1 VTLLKSIPDVP
12 PGLPG
17 QGTRFFDR
25 LKEAV
30 QSFLSGQGQIFP
42 IWAQEGGGLANSTY
56 EWAFGDG
63 TAADQDAGLV
73 LAVDCEL
80 FAMSL
85 NIDAG
90 MATVEVV
97 KNGQVMNS
105 YSVTVPHSNN
115 AYRAFTTALKFSAG
129 DRINFR
135 TQITSGTSGPCVV
148 AAWMKTR

>member
-1 VTLLKSIPDVP
+1 MSLLKSIPDVP

-30 QSFLSGQGQIFP
+30 QSFLSGKGQIFP
-42 IWAQEGGGLANSTY
+42 IWAQEGAGLADATY

-63 TAADQDAGLV
+63 TAAGQAAGLV

-90 MATVEVV
+90 MATVEIV
-97 KNGQVMNS
+97 KNGQVMQD

-115 AYRAFTTALKFSAG
+115 AYRSFATALKFSAG

-135 TQITSGTSGPCVV
+135 TQTTSGTSGPCT
-148 AAWMKTR
+148 ACAWMKTR